1 MSGHRKRLHSFLHH
15 CKSVFQTCKRTSTN
29 FTFSNEGRGSGADA
43 MCEIYDFEKLRRTRR
58 GRGGNSGS
66 ARQAPSRETFVPV
79 GKVVSELMEKLKA
92 R

>member
-1 MSGHRKRLHSFLHH
+1 ME
-15 CKSVFQTCKRTSTN
+15 
-29 FTFSNEGRGSGADA
+29 TFSNILENLFVTFGLAGRTEYREASQ

-66 ARQAPSRETFVPV
+66 ARQASSEGAFEPI